1 MHLLISTFL
10 SIRNEIVLRKKTK
23 ILTSG
28 TAKTTPAISVVAV
41 FPPRTTSPV
50 VAVFIAVALSARWII
65 GYQNENSFQG
75 YLKFYLDLFRRIF
88 KRK

>member
-10 SIRNEIVLRKKTK
+10 SMRNEIVLRKK

-28 TAKTTPAISVVAV
+28 TAKTTPAISEVAV
-41 FPPRTTSPV
+41 FPPRTTSPG
-50 VAVFIAVALSARWII
+50 VAVFIAIASSARWII
-65 GYQNENSFQG
+65 IGLQNKNSFQG